1 MEVFQLVILQKYTLL
16 EFTLHN
22 EFAEHK
28 STTFQVKP
36 QINFNVFPR
45 KEKQPMVGDMTVE
58 VGSMDDDSP
67 MYLKVKMRGH
77 FLPIAQ
83 NQDDAL
89 MDIKEFHKQAFPL
102 LFDVVCTFMAGTTL
116 MGGMTPF
123 SLPPIDPNRL
133 NFEKK
138 E

>member
-1 MEVFQLVILQKYTLL
+1 MVLLQKYQLL

-28 STTFQVKP
+28 SASFQVKP

-45 KEKQPMVGDMTVE
+45 KEKQPLIGEMTVE
-58 VGSMDDDSP
+58 VGSMDDNSP
-67 MYLKVKMRGH
+67 MYLKVRMRGV

-83 NQDDAL
+83 SQDDAL
-89 MDIKEFHKQAFPL
+89 LDIKEFHKQAFPI
-102 LFDVVCTFMAGTTL
+102 LFDVVRTFIAGATL

-123 SLPPIDPNRL
+123 NLPPIDPNRL
-133 NFEKK
+133 NFEKR

>member
-1 MEVFQLVILQKYTLL
+1 MVILQKYTLL

-28 STTFQVKP
+28 TTSFQVKP

-89 MDIKEFHKQAFPL
+89 MDIKDFHKQAFPV
-102 LFDVVCTFMAGTTL
+102 LFDVVRIFMAGATL

-123 SLPPIDPNRL
+123 NLPPIDPNRL

>member
-1 MEVFQLVILQKYTLL
+1 MVILQKYTLL

-28 STTFQVKP
+28 TTSFQVKP

-89 MDIKEFHKQAFPL
+89 MDIKDFHKQAFPV
-102 LFDVVCTFMAGTTL
+102 LFHKRAGN
-116 MGGMTPF
+116 G
-123 SLPPIDPNRL
+123 
-133 NFEKK
+133 
-138 E
+138 

>member
-1 MEVFQLVILQKYTLL
+1 MVILQKYTLL

-28 STTFQVKP
+28 TTSFQVKP

-89 MDIKEFHKQAFPL
+89 MDIKDFHKQAFPV
-102 LFDVVCTFMAGTTL
+102 LFDVVRSFIAGATL

-123 SLPPIDPNRL
+123 NLPPIDPNRL

>member
-1 MEVFQLVILQKYTLL
+1 MVILQKYTLL

-102 LFDVVCTFMAGTTL
+102 LFDVVRTFMAGTTL

-123 SLPPIDPNRL
+123 SLLPIDPNRL

>member
-1 MEVFQLVILQKYTLL
+1 MVILQKYTLL

-28 STTFQVKP
+28 TTSFQVKP

-89 MDIKEFHKQAFPL
+89 MDIKDFHKQAFPV
-102 LFDVVCTFMAGTTL
+102 LFDVVRSFMAGATL

-123 SLPPIDPNRL
+123 NLPPIDPNRL

>member
-1 MEVFQLVILQKYTLL
+1 MVILQKYTLL

-28 STTFQVKP
+28 TTSFQVKP

-89 MDIKEFHKQAFPL
+89 MDIKEFHKQAFPV
-102 LFDVVCTFMAGTTL
+102 LFDVVRSFMAGATL

-123 SLPPIDPNRL
+123 NLPPIDPNRL

>member
-1 MEVFQLVILQKYTLL
+1 
-16 EFTLHN
+16 
-22 EFAEHK
+22 
-28 STTFQVKP
+28 
-36 QINFNVFPR
+36 
-45 KEKQPMVGDMTVE
+45 MVGDMTVE

-89 MDIKEFHKQAFPL
+89 MDIKEFHKQAFPV
-102 LFDVVCTFMAGTTL
+102 LFDVVRSFMAGATL

-123 SLPPIDPNRL
+123 NLPPIDPNRL

>member
-1 MEVFQLVILQKYTLL
+1 MVILQKYFLE

-22 EFAEHK
+22 EMAEHK
-28 STTFQVKP
+28 PGTFQVKP

-45 KEKQPMVGDMTVE
+45 KEKQPMVGDMTIE
-58 VGSMDDDSP
+58 VGSMDDGSP
-67 MYLKVKMRGH
+67 LYLKVRMRGN

-83 NQDDAL
+83 SPNDAL
-89 MDIKEFHKQAFPL
+89 TDVKEFHRQAFPL
-102 LFDVVCTFMAGTTL
+102 LFNVVRTFIAGAML
-116 MGGMTPF
+116 MGGLTPF
-123 SLPPIDPNRL
+123 NLPPIDPSKL